1 MMVLNTSQAFFDAT
15 AGSPFKTPGRKRGL
29 DLNQPDDN
37 FDTKKPKLQQTTL
50 RNFLS
55 NNKFGAL
62 PDNDEGHQSPNKI
75 PDNGNISKK
84 FRPPPIILHTEL
96 KNPKETYKQI
106 QTWAKKPIYF
116 KTINNLRHIH
126 TTDKSDFYSIRE
138 KLDEIKFEYQ
148 THTPK
153 DEIPKKLILKG
164 LDEAY
169 TADEVKEDLR
179 SQLDTVVDVKR
190 LSKTT
195 NTGEKVPINV
205 FIVYF
210 TYETRLSVAMRILQY
225 CCLHRIKWDYF
236 KRSGVR
242 RYTQCYNCQ
251 SFGHESRN
259 CTLKYK
265 CVKCTESHAPGECSK
280 RKEDKNAV
288 CVNCNGSH
296 PANYRGCV
304 KAKEYMTKKNRTNN
318 KISNYDKRTDT
329 NYTPYTSN
337 SRNTRNVHKT
347 PRTPHTQT
355 TRRTLTYAAKLKQ
368 DIQQPRVRANYSD
381 AQKQSSNGGMSGVG
395 SKNSGG
401 PSMVSGSV
409 FMHDSTS
416 NNFSFIT
423 GEIDSLFGMS
433 MIDLMKSI
441 NMFVPQYRLCSD
453 KVKKQMM
460 LLEFMLNFAN

>member
-1 MMVLNTSQAFFDAT
+1 MMTMDTSQAFFDAT
-15 AGSPFKTPGRKRGL
+15 AGTPFKTPGRKRGL
-29 DLNQPDDN
+29 DLNQLDEN
-37 FDTKKPKLQQTTL
+37 FDTKKPKLQQTTMK
-50 RNFLS
+50 NFLS
-55 NNKFGAL
+55 NNKYGGL
-62 PDNDEGHQSPNKI
+62 PDNDEGNLSPTKNL
-75 PDNGNISKK
+75 DNGNTSKK
-84 FRPPPIILHTEL
+84 FKPPPIILHTEL
-96 KNPKETYKQI
+96 KKPKETYKQI

-116 KTINNLRHIH
+116 KVINNLRHIH
-126 TTDKSDFYSIRE
+126 TSDKSDFYEIRK

-169 TADEVKEDLR
+169 TAEEVKEDLK
-179 SQLDTVVDVKR
+179 SQLDSVVDVKR

-195 NTGEKVPINV
+195 STGEKVPINV

-210 TYETRLSVAMRILQY
+210 TYETRLSVAMKVLQY
-225 CCLHRIKWDYF
+225 CCLHRIKLDYF

-242 RYTQCYNCQ
+242 RYTQCFNCQ

-304 KAKEYMTKKNRTNN
+304 KAKQYIAKKN
-318 KISNYDKRTDT
+318 KISNNNNKRTNT
-329 NYTPYTSN
+329 NTQYTSN
-337 SRNTRNVHKT
+337 SNITHTVHKT
-347 PRTPHTQT
+347 PRTPHGQQ
-355 TRRTLTYAAKLKQ
+355 TRRTLTYADKLKQ
-368 DIQQPRVRANYSD
+368 NIVQPRVRANYSD
-381 AQKQSSNGGMSGVG
+381 ARKQSSNGSMFGVG
-395 SKNSGG
+395 SENSGG

-416 NNFSFIT
+416 NNFGFIT
-423 GEIDSLFGMS
+423 SEIDSLFGVS
-433 MIDLMKSI
+433 MLSLMKSI
-441 NMFVPQYRLCSD
+441 NVFVPQYRLCTD
-453 KVKKQMM
+453 KLKKQMM